1 MRQTKPSAPGTEK
14 VRRES
19 VGSKRAP
26 GWEWQA
32 SNRRVRRAAAGALRN
47 GKPDSSLSSVG
58 GLASFNAFIQA
69 EGVGR
74 TLYHQFGHLKVG
86 RRVVYPMHTQM
97 QLLVDAFVAGAK
109 RVFDFEW
116 LAGDPL
122 FTHLAGGAVPS
133 IDVLYDDLRRFG
145 PEELETLEQL
155 VAEQG
160 LEPVRAARWK
170 ELTVDID
177 TTVTPLFGSQE
188 GAVPGPNPRYHGRPS
203 YHPIL
208 ARIAET
214 NTVLGARLRRGD
226 TSLGEGDVEDVTQ
239 WLGRLHE
246 AAPSAIVTVRIDAGG
261 DCAALMKAVD
271 DSRAY
276 FVVKAK
282 LTANLV
288 SAVLW
293 KNTTWRTVDRDAFG
307 NPTRQV
313 AEIAFERADW
323 PKGKYRV
330 VAMRTNER
338 DTGRQVQLWENL
350 DYSVSVY
357 VTNDK
362 DRGLDELAWLYDD
375 RAGIEPLIGE
385 LKNGFGIGK
394 VSTSAFDANEA
405 AFLIKLLAYN
415 LLRRW
420 VMTKIAPAAR
430 WQAAWIR
437 RALISVPARL
447 LRSGGRWELRLAPR
461 PLLN

>member
-1 MRQTKPSAPGTEK
+1 
-14 VRRES
+14 
-19 VGSKRAP
+19 
-26 GWEWQA
+26 
-32 SNRRVRRAAAGALRN
+32 
-47 GKPDSSLSSVG
+47 
-58 GLASFNAFIQA
+58 
-69 EGVGR
+69 
-74 TLYHQFGHLKVG
+74 
-86 RRVVYPMHTQM
+86 MHTQM